1 MALSTNDIIITS
13 LDSIT
18 AFDITTNDYL
28 FTLDELQS
36 ATISQ
41 SEETTEITGRQGRR
55 LSTLKTN
62 KSIEVTGTNGLISGG
77 LMELQTG
84 SEFEHDDDALVL
96 KSERLTVTSPSSGA
110 ATAATT
116 ETAQGTAGNEIYKA
130 YVVAEQGF
138 GDVYTQGT
146 TAGSKKFTYD
156 PSTKTITFDS
166 SDTDIKGK
174 TILVFYMA
182 EVSADTLKNDAGK
195 YAKKAALY
203 IDATGE
209 DTCANEYHVQFYI
222 PKADFDGTF
231 DIQMGD
237 DQAVHEFTASSL
249 AGACESGGES
259 YLFTY
264 TVFQD

>member
-13 LDSIT
+13 LDTIT
-18 AFDITTNDYL
+18 AFDITSGDYL

-36 ATISQ
+36 ATVSQ

-62 KSIEVTGTNGLISGG
+62 KSIEVSGTNGLISGG

-84 SEFEHDDDALVL
+84 SDFEHNDHAIVL
-96 KSERLTVTSPSSGA
+96 KSERLTVGSGG
-110 ATAATT
+110 TAVTT
-116 ETAQGTAGNEIYKA
+116 DTAIGTAGNEIYKV

-138 GDVYTQGT
+138 GDTYTQDAST
-146 TAGSKKFTYD
+146 GSKKFTYT
-156 PSTKTITFDS
+156 PNTKTITFDA
-166 SDTDIKGK
+166 TDITGIEGK
-174 TILVFYMA
+174 TILVFYKA
-182 EVSADTLKNDAGK
+182 EVIGDELKNDASK

-209 DTCANEYHVQFYI
+209 DTCANEYHIQFYI

-231 DIQMGD
+231 DIQFGD

-249 AGACESGGES
+249 AGACEADGES

>member
-18 AFDITTNDYL
+18 AFDITTGDYL

-84 SEFEHDDDALVL
+84 SEFEHNDSAVVM
-96 KSERLTVTSPSSGA
+96 KSERLTVASNKAVTTD
-110 ATAATT
+110 TAI
-116 ETAQGTAGNEIYKA
+116 GTAGNEIYKV
-130 YVVAEQGF
+130 YVVAEMGF
-138 GDVYTQGT
+138 GDVYTQDSAT
-146 TAGSKKFTYD
+146 GSKKFTYT
-156 PSTKTITFDS
+156 PGTKTITFS
-166 SDTDIKGK
+166 TTDGEELEGK
-174 TILVFYMA
+174 TILVFYKA
-182 EVSADTLKNDAGK
+182 EVSGDELKNDASK

-209 DTCANEYHVQFYI
+209 DTCANEFHVQFYI

-249 AGACESGGES
+249 AGACEAGAGGES

>member
-1 MALSTNDIIITS
+1 MEVSTNDIIVTS
-13 LDSIT
+13 LDTIT

-36 ATISQ
+36 ATVSQ

-84 SEFEHDDDALVL
+84 SKFQHNDSAVVL
-96 KSERLTVTSPSSGA
+96 KGERLEVSQSGA
-110 ATAATT
+110 AVTTDTAI
-116 ETAQGTAGNEIYKA
+116 GTAGNEIYKA
-130 YVVAEQGF
+130 YVTEDQGF
-138 GDVYTQGT
+138 GTVYTQDSSTG
-146 TAGSKKFTYD
+146 AGKFTYN
-156 PSTKTITFDS
+156 SGTKTIQFAT
-166 SDTDIKGK
+166 TDLEDVAGK
-174 TILVFYMA
+174 TILVYYKA
-182 EVSADTLKNDAGK
+182 EVSGDELKNDAGK
-195 YAKKAALY
+195 YAKKAAIY

-209 DTCANEYHVQFYI
+209 DTCANEYHLQFYI
-222 PKADFDGTF
+222 PKADFNGTF
-231 DIQMGD
+231 DIQMGG

-249 AGACESGGES
+249 AGACGAEGES

>member
-1 MALSTNDIIITS
+1 MAVSTNDIIVTS

-36 ATISQ
+36 ATVSQ
-41 SEETTEITGRQGRR
+41 SEDTTEITGRQGRR

-84 SEFEHDDDALVL
+84 SEFVHNDEALVL
-96 KSERLTVTSPSSGA
+96 KGERLTVESNT
-110 ATAATT
+110 ATT
-116 ETAQGTAGNEIYKA
+116 SDTAVGTAGNEIYKV
-130 YVVAEQGF
+130 YVVEDQGF
-138 GDVYTQGT
+138 GDTYTQDSAT
-146 TAGSKKFTYD
+146 GSKKFTYD
-156 PSTKTITFDS
+156 TQTKAITFS
-166 SDTDIKGK
+166 STDGAALEGK
-174 TILVFYMA
+174 TILVYYKA
-182 EVSADTLKNDAGK
+182 EVSGDELKNDAGT

-209 DTCANEYHVQFYI
+209 DTCANEYHIQFYI

-249 AGACESGGES
+249 AGACGADGES

>member
-18 AFDITTNDYL
+18 AFDITTNDFL

-84 SEFEHDDDALVL
+84 SEFEHNEEALVM
-96 KSERLTVTSPSSGA
+96 KSERLTVSASG
-110 ATAATT
+110 TAVTT
-116 ETAQGTAGNEIYKA
+116 AKAEGTAGNEIYKV
-130 YVVAEQGF
+130 YVVADQGF
-138 GDVYTQGT
+138 GDTYTQDT
-146 TAGSKKFTYD
+146 ETGSKKFTYA
-156 PSTKTITFDS
+156 PGTKTITFDTTDR
-166 SDTDIKGK
+166 SDLNGK
-174 TILVFYMA
+174 TILVFYKTK
-182 EVSADTLKNDAGK
+182 VSADELKNDAGV

-209 DTCANEYHVQFYI
+209 DTCANEYHIQFFI

-231 DIQMGD
+231 DIQFGD

-249 AGACESGGES
+249 AGACETGGES

>member
-1 MALSTNDIIITS
+1 MAISTNDIIVTS
-13 LDSIT
+13 LDTIT
-18 AFDITTNDYL
+18 AFDITTGDYL

-41 SEETTEITGRQGRR
+41 SEDTTEITGRQGRR

-84 SEFEHDDDALVL
+84 SDFEHNDNALVL
-96 KSERLTVTSPSSGA
+96 KSERLTVTNA
-110 ATAATT
+110 
-116 ETAQGTAGNEIYKA
+116 GTAETKVVAKGTVGNEIYKA
-130 YVVAEQGF
+130 YVVEDQGF
-138 GDVYTQGT
+138 GDVYTQDSE
-146 TAGSKKFTYD
+146 TAAGKFTYN
-156 PSTKTITFDS
+156 PGSKTITFAQTDL
-166 SDTDIKGK
+166 SDVAGK
-174 TILVFYMA
+174 TILVYYKA
-182 EVSADTLKNDAGK
+182 QVSADELKNDAGE

-209 DTCANEYHVQFYI
+209 DTCANEYHLQFYI

-249 AGACESGGES
+249 AGACGAEGQS

>member
-1 MALSTNDIIITS
+1 MAVSTNDIIVTS

-36 ATISQ
+36 ATVSQ
-41 SEETTEITGRQGRR
+41 SEDTTEITGRQGRR

-84 SEFEHDDDALVL
+84 SEFVHNDSALVL
-96 KSERLTVTSPSSGA
+96 KGERLTVADGA
-110 ATAATT
+110 AATSDV
-116 ETAQGTAGNEIYKA
+116 AVGTPGNEIYKV
-130 YVVAEQGF
+130 YVVEDQGF
-138 GDVYTQGT
+138 GDTYTQDSA
-146 TAGSKKFTYD
+146 AGSKKFAYD
-156 PSTKTITFDS
+156 TETKTITFSS
-166 SDTDIKGK
+166 SDAEALNGK
-174 TILVFYMA
+174 TILVYYKA
-182 EVSADTLKNDAGK
+182 EVSGDELKNDAGK

-209 DTCANEYHVQFYI
+209 DTCANEYHIQFYI

-237 DQAVHEFTASSL
+237 DQAVHEFTANSL
-249 AGACESGGES
+249 AGACGAEGES